1 MTLFKEFQSAL
12 KGLWSLAV
20 GLKVTG
26 REFARPQL
34 TVHYPRKVVDNIVTY
49 RGHIELVGKPKEPA
63 VPKCI
68 TCMMCATVCPSGCI
82 SIKKFPPP
90 KVAPAAEGEEA
101 KPKAKP
107 VKTPKAFN
115 LNYNTCSLCG
125 LCVQNCPVDSLR
137 FSTDVYLAGVSR
149 ADFEYD
155 LMARLAAQ
163 AEAVAKAKAP
173 AEATAGAKPGEGG
186 E

>member
-1 MTLFKEFQSAL
+1 MTLFKEVQSAL

-26 REFARPQL
+26 LEFARPQL
-34 TVHYPRKVVDNIVTY
+34 TVHYPRKVVDNLVPY
-49 RGHIELVGKPKEPA
+49 RGHIELVGKPKAPA

-82 SIKKFPPP
+82 TIKKFPPP
-90 KVAPAAEGEEA
+90 KTSPAAEGEEP

-137 FSTDVYLAGVSR
+137 FSTDVYLAGYAR

-155 LMARLAAQ
+155 LMARLVAQ
-163 AEAVAKAKAP
+163 AEAASKTK
-173 AEATAGAKPGEGG
+173 AEADAAPDEGG